1 MQADFWSIC
10 KSHCWILA
18 AAGFCLTATRAYCQD
33 EELLRKWGKTYE
45 EKVLPILQSKC
56 YSCHSGEKIEGEL
69 DLTKF
74 PDATSAIAA
83 ADAWERLAKRV
94 RLNEMPPQGSPGLS
108 DPEKG
113 TLHRWVDSRPG
124 ADLCNQ
130 IASEETQAW
139 YQGAV
144 MSRRLTRFE
153 FRRAIED
160 ITGYLLP
167 EDQTPPRDGAGGIG
181 FDTVG
186 DALFTSPIHIEAY
199 LDAAEKSAEHF
210 ARELYRSSAD
220 PRKDS
225 TIPAEQYA
233 FAKDTIKSFAK
244 RAWRR
249 PIEPIQLER
258 LERFLSFDET
268 HGSQPNSQDE
278 SITRIGQE
286 QGISLAIQAILASP
300 NFLFIVEE
308 PSTDAQG
315 PSEKERGG
323 VQRLSQHQY
332 ATRFALLIWSSIP
345 DDELLDLADQGRLME
360 PEIIRDQLQ
369 RMLADPRALA
379 LGENF
384 GLQWLGLTDLIRQQP
399 DAEVFPEFNKDRLR
413 DFQEEVVRTV
423 SGVFREARPLT
434 ELLVSDRILVNRSLA
449 AHYGLNEQ
457 ELAAPEFQNADHWG
471 WLPTVQTHRGGI
483 ITSAAVLTR
492 TSYPRRSS
500 PVLRGRW
507 ILEEILGA
515 KVPPPPPGV
524 PALEDVPSEPG
535 SELTLKER
543 LSRHRTDAQCA
554 SCHDRMDPLGFALEN
569 FNAIGQWR
577 SEEFGKPIDAQGV
590 LPSGD
595 TFSGAEGLKEV
606 LLKRR
611 DEFEKH
617 AIRKLV
623 GFAFGRDLNKFDQCV
638 QDRALQRLRSENRA
652 DVILEEILLSYPF
665 QHRYYP
671 GK

>member
-10 KSHCWILA
+10 KSQRWILV
-18 AAGFCLTATRAYCQD
+18 AAGCCLTAPRAYCQD

-45 EKVLPILQSKC
+45 EKVLPILQAKC

-74 PDATSAIAA
+74 PDASSAIAA

-144 MSRRLTRFE
+144 MSRRMTRFE

-160 ITGYLLP
+160 LTGYALP
-167 EDQTPPRDGAGGIG
+167 EDLSPPSDGAGGIG

-186 DALFTSPIHIEAY
+186 DALFTSPIHIESY
-199 LDAAEKSAEHF
+199 LDATEKSAEHF
-210 ARELYRSSAD
+210 AKELYRSSND

-225 TIPAEQYA
+225 TASTDQYA
-233 FAKDTIKSFAK
+233 FAKVTIKSFARK
-244 RAWRR
+244 AWRR
-249 PIEPIQLER
+249 PIEPSQLER
-258 LERFLSFDET
+258 LERFLTFDKPHDPEAKSDDKSET
-268 HGSQPNSQDE
+268 QHGLEP
-278 SITRIGQE
+278 GL
-286 QGISLAIQAILASP
+286 SLAIQAILASP

-308 PSTDAQG
+308 PSSDE
-315 PSEKERGG
+315 PRG
-323 VQRLSQHQY
+323 VQRISQHQF

-360 PEIIRDQLQ
+360 PEVIRDQLQ
-369 RMLADPRALA
+369 RMLADPRARA

-384 GLQWLGLTDLIRQQP
+384 GLQWLGLTDLMRQQP

-423 SGVFREARPLT
+423 SSVFREARPLT

-449 AHYGLNEQ
+449 VHYGLNDS
-457 ELAAPEFQNADHWG
+457 ELTAPEFQNAEHWG

-535 SELTLKER
+535 TELSLKER

-554 SCHDRMDPLGFALEN
+554 SCHDRMDPLGFGLEN

-595 TFSGAEGLKEV
+595 SFTGAEGLKDI
-606 LLKRR
+606 LIKRR

-652 DVILEEILLSYPF
+652 DAILEEILLSYPF

-671 GK
+671 DK